1 MAASNV
7 EGRQYRSAVKGVI
20 MQPTITSEVV
30 VAYAQCPRKAYLL
43 LFSPAQGEP
52 HEYIRIL
59 ERQQGENHERHL
71 DRLKQMHADVQPYT
85 VETLRN
91 GSTVLLNACLQAN
104 GLAAVCDALTRV
116 EGQATRGQYWYE
128 PTLCVGTYRI
138 STEQK
143 LALAFTGYVLG
154 RLQHTLPVVGRLIAM
169 DGTAHTVTLD
179 KRVTD
184 LMPLLDPIHAWT
196 TDAAPA
202 PPPIVLNKHCPL
214 CPFQRACQA
223 QAEQEDNLSLLN
235 GVTARVKRQYEKK
248 GIFTVKQLSYLF
260 KPRKRKKRGRKPP
273 SVTHKLELQALA
285 IRENK
290 IYLQELPAVSRQPVE
305 LFVDIEGVPD
315 RQGYYLIGVLVCQ
328 AGTTTPYAF
337 WADAAWE
344 ERHIWQQFVDLVGQY
359 PDAPIYHYGSY
370 EPRALATLAKRYH
383 TDSESLTKRLVNVN
397 SYIYGKVYF
406 PVRSNGLKD
415 IGHFIGVKWT
425 SPHASGLQSLVWR
438 HQWEETREATSK
450 DLLLTY
456 NAEDCQA
463 LQLLTDELSKIQ
475 GSADSLSQVDFAYQP
490 KRHTTEAS
498 AQLHNQLGVILQF
511 AHANYDRKKIRF
523 HQHDKDA
530 HEERQEKQT
539 FRRGDKTG
547 YQGQRKVR
555 PRPTKV
561 VQVPPATCCATCGY
575 APLRPTARVSKRLLI
590 DLVLTKN
597 GVKKTITEY
606 TGIQGYCPK
615 RGKYQIPAAL
625 RTYGVRQLYGH
636 GFKAWVAY
644 HRVALRMSYG
654 SIAEVLAEQFHET
667 EPKHYI
673 STLMKDMGTYY
684 AETEQRIMQHLRAS
698 PFIHAD
704 ETPVNIRGVTQY
716 AWVFTNGK
724 YSVFK
729 LTATREATLVHEF
742 LKDYKGILIS
752 DFYPAYDAVR
762 CCQQKCWVHL
772 IRDLNND
779 LWAAPF
785 DIELET
791 FVAAV
796 RDLIIPMMHAV
807 QQYGLHKKHLQHFRK
822 SVDHFYRQV
831 IVPQRYASEYV
842 LTYQKRFVRYRESLF
857 TFLEHDGI
865 PWHNNTAE
873 NAIRHLAIQRDM
885 SPSLYESIM
894 GHYLVLLGI
903 RQTCR
908 AQGKSFF
915 RFLFSGETDLD
926 TFEARKRKR

>member
-1 MAASNV
+1 
-7 EGRQYRSAVKGVI
+7 
-20 MQPTITSEVV
+20 MQPTITSDVV

-43 LFSPAQGEP
+43 LYSPEQGEP
-52 HEYIRIL
+52 HEYVRIL
-59 ERQQGENHERHL
+59 EQQRRENQARYL
-71 DRLKQMHADVQPYT
+71 DRLQHIHPEVYPYT
-85 VETLRN
+85 VEHLRN
-91 GSTVLLNACLQAN
+91 GSAVLRNACLQAD
-104 GLAAVCDALTRV
+104 GLAARCDVLTKV
-116 EGQATRGQYWYE
+116 EEPSPGGQPWYE
-128 PTLCVGTYRI
+128 PTMCVGMYSI
-138 STEQK
+138 SATQK
-143 LALAFTGYVLG
+143 LALAFTGYVLE
-154 RLQHTLPVVGRLIAM
+154 RLQHTLPMAGRLIAM

-196 TDAAPA
+196 TDAAPV

-260 KPRKRKKRGRKPP
+260 KPRKRNKRSRKPP
-273 SVTHKLELQALA
+273 PVTHKLELQALA

-315 RQGYYLIGVLVCQ
+315 RQCYYLIGVLVCQ
-328 AGTTTPYAF
+328 ADTTTPYAF
-337 WADAAWE
+337 WADTAWE

-383 TDSESLTKRLVNVN
+383 TDSEHLTPRLVNVN
-397 SYIYGKVYF
+397 QYIYGKVYF

-415 IGHFIGVKWT
+415 IGHFIGAKWT

-438 HQWEETREATSK
+438 HQWEATREATSK

-456 NAEDCQA
+456 NAEDCRA

-475 GSADSLSQVDFAYQP
+475 GAADILSQVEFANQP

-498 AQLHNQLGVILQF
+498 AQLHNQLGVMLQF
-511 AHANYDRKKIRF
+511 AHANYDRQKIRF

-530 HEERQEKQT
+530 HEERQGKTT

-561 VQVPPATCCATCGY
+561 VQVPHATCCATCGY

-590 DLVLTKN
+590 DLVLTRH
-597 GVKKTITEY
+597 GVKKAITEY
-606 TGIQGYCPK
+606 AGIQGYCPK
-615 RGKYQIPAAL
+615 CGKYQIPAAL

-636 GFKAWVAY
+636 GFKAWVTY

-654 SIAEVLAEQFHET
+654 SIAEVLAEQFHEK

-673 STLMKDMGTYY
+673 STMMKDMGTYY

-742 LKDYKGILIS
+742 LTNYNGILIS

-762 CCQQKCWVHL
+762 CRQQKCWVHL

-785 DIELET
+785 DTELET

-796 RDLIIPMMHAV
+796 RDLIIPIMHAV
-807 QQYGLHKKHLQHFRK
+807 QQYGLQKKHLQHFRQ

-831 IVPQRYASEYV
+831 ILHKPYASEYL
-842 LTYQKRFVRYRESLF
+842 LTYQKRFIRYRENLF